1 MDRRLVREHAFK
13 ILFQMEARPA
23 DTFDEIFEVYC
34 EESGITKS
42 RDLRLVR
49 EKSEGAAA
57 HFNEIDEY
65 IERYSNGW
73 KKNRIGKAE
82 LAIIRMAVYEIVW
95 EEIPGPIAAN
105 EAVELAKVYA
115 QDKAPAFI
123 NGILAQ
129 VIASQTQAGTEA

>member
-1 MDRRLVREHAFK
+1 MDRRVVRENAFK
-13 ILFQMEARPA
+13 ILFQVEARPA
-23 DTFDEIFEVYC
+23 EAPDEIFEVFC

-42 RDLRLVR
+42 RDLRLLR
-49 EKSEGAAA
+49 EKVDGAVNQLAV
-57 HFNEIDEY
+57 IDEV

-82 LAIIRMAVYEIVW
+82 LAILRIAIYEIMW
-95 EEIPGPIAAN
+95 EGIPGAVAAN

-129 VIASQTQAGTEA
+129 VIASKTEDNQ

>member
-1 MDRRLVREHAFK
+1 MDRRIVRENTFK
-13 ILFQMEARPA
+13 ILFQVEARSA
-23 DTFDEIFEVYC
+23 EALDEIFEVFC
-34 EESGITKS
+34 AESGITKS
-42 RDLRLVR
+42 RDLRILR
-49 EKSEGAAA
+49 EKVEGAVA
-57 HFNEIDEY
+57 HLNEIDEY

-82 LAIIRMAVYEIVW
+82 LAILRNAVYEIVW
-95 EEIPGPIAAN
+95 EDIPGAIAAN

-129 VIASQTQAGTEA
+129 VIASKKEA